1 MASHRARRQRAQ
13 LRKSHVQIE
22 KPFGIRTLKRA
33 ARKRIERE
41 RAPSLWIF
49 PGDGR
54 RNLAGIRAYPPATL
68 LGLPTELRQ
77 NILRMSYSIED
88 LQDDVAAIH
97 QEDKKRAKRLDW
109 AKAMSPILI
118 DKMGKAM
125 LTKFGLRSQECKLII
140 ALGRKISLLSCIS
153 PFIHQEMHYVGKRWH
168 IDLKKYLEHDHL
180 RIHQPKPKV
189 IPAGFEWLFNPG
201 VGPLALPKKKSQVVK
216 LKGRQ
221 SKQKVRPWKC
231 WYCTERHF
239 GDDPVCPMA
248 RYDPKRWQ
256 QMTKEVSG
264 KRGKG
269 GVEPTFRGEKVI
281 FDT

>member
-1 MASHRARRQRAQ
+1 MASHRASRKRAQ
-13 LRKSHVQIE
+13 LRKSRVQIE
-22 KPFGIRTLKRA
+22 KPFGLRTLKRA
-33 ARKRIERE
+33 ARKQIERE

-49 PGDGR
+49 PADGK
-54 RNLAGIRAYPPATL
+54 RNLARSRVYPPATL

-88 LQDDVAAIH
+88 LQDDVAAIG
-97 QEDKKRAKRLDW
+97 QEDKKKAKRLDW
-109 AKAMSPILI
+109 AKAVSPILI

-125 LTKFGLRSQECKLII
+125 LAKFGLRSHECELII
-140 ALGRKISLLSCIS
+140 ALGRMISLLSCVS
-153 PFIHQEMHYVGKRWH
+153 PLIHQDMYYVGKRWH
-168 IDLKKYLEHDHL
+168 IDLEKYLDHDHL
-180 RIHQPKPKV
+180 RIHEPKPKV
-189 IPAGFEWLFNPG
+189 IPAEFEWLFNPG
-201 VGPLALPKKKSQVVK
+201 VGLLAPPKKKSQVVK
-216 LKGRQ
+216 LKGRL
-221 SKQKVRPWKC
+221 SKPKVRPRKC

-256 QMTKEVSG
+256 QMTEEVSG